1 MARRKKPFIPKSR
14 PGAPAPPGAPGADA
28 RAAAAAERTVS
39 INLDAMRAGAGIE
52 KGDRIQI
59 RSGMYAGEFG
69 TVESV
74 VGGVIPAA
82 VIRTDD
88 GRSRRVRAV
97 DLVRSSGP
105 APERPRSPD
114 DTP

>member
-14 PGAPAPPGAPGADA
+14 PGAPAAPGTPGAEA
-28 RAAAAAERTVS
+28 RAAAAAASTVS

-59 RSGMYAGEFG
+59 KSGLYAGELG

-82 VIRTDD
+82 VIRTDS
-88 GRSRRVRAV
+88 GRTRRVRAV
-97 DLVRSSGP
+97 DLVRGAGP
-105 APERPRSPD
+105 KPEAS
-114 DTP
+114 

>member
-1 MARRKKPFIPKSR
+1 MARRKKPFVPKSR
-14 PGAPAPPGAPGADA
+14 PGAPAAPGTPGAEA
-28 RAAAAAERTVS
+28 RAAAAAASTVS

-59 RSGMYAGEFG
+59 KSGLYAGEFG

-82 VIRTDD
+82 VIRTDS
-88 GRSRRVRAV
+88 GRTRRIRAV
-97 DLVRSSGP
+97 DLVRASEPPPSN
-105 APERPRSPD
+105 
-114 DTP
+114 